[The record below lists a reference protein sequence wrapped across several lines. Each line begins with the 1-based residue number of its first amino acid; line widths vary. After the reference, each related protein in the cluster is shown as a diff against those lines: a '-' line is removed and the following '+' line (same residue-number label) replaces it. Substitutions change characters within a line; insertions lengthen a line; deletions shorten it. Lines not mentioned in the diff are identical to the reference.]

1 VYFRSQFIQN
11 AVVQLNQLSNEN
23 QRLYLLQIPNSIT
36 TNTKQHIPVFR
47 QQQFHHQQTATIP
60 ICTTSYFIKK
70 IKWKRFNSFSWC

>member
-47 QQQFHHQQTATIP
+47 
-60 ICTTSYFIKK
+60 
-70 IKWKRFNSFSWC
+70 